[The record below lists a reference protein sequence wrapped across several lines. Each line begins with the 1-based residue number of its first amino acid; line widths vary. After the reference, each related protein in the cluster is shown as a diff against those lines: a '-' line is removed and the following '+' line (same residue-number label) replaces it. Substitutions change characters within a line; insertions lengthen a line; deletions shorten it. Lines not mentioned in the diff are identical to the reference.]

1 MKCRN
6 CETLLVNKFVDLDF
20 APPSNA
26 FLTVD
31 ELNVKEVYYP
41 LRTFVCNKCWLVQT
55 EDYTSAEQIFNDE
68 YVYFSSTSDGWLKHA
83 ADYVSMIIPRL
94 DLDEKSFVVEIA
106 SNDGYLLRNFVDK
119 NIPCLGIEP
128 TASTAKKAEEYGIS
142 VEQFFFNH
150 ESAKQL
156 ANTSKAD
163 LIIGNNVFAH
173 VPNIVS
179 FTQGLGILIKDEGTI
194 TIEVSHVLSLIELG
208 AFDSIYHE
216 HFSYYSLN
224 ALLNI
229 FANQGLRIYDVEE
242 IITHCGS
249 LRVYVCKENAS
260 IKTKTS
266 NIKKILDD
274 EERAGLK
281 DVDTYLN
288 FQEQV
293 NRNKNELLQFLIQ
306 AKLDEKKVAG
316 YGAAAKGN
324 TLLNYAGVKSDLLPY
339 ICDLAKSKQGKHTP
353 GGHIPIYDIEYLYQD
368 KPDYILIFPWN
379 ISDEIM
385 KQNTWVKE
393 WGAKFIT
400 VVPEIKIL

>member
-194 TIEVSHVLSLIELG
+194 TIEMSHVLSLIELG

-293 NRNKNELLQFLIQ
+293 NRNKNE
-306 AKLDEKKVAG
+306 
-316 YGAAAKGN
+316 GAD
-324 TLLNYAGVKSDLLPY
+324 T
-339 ICDLAKSKQGKHTP
+339 
-353 GGHIPIYDIEYLYQD
+353 
-368 KPDYILIFPWN
+368 
-379 ISDEIM
+379 
-385 KQNTWVKE
+385 
-393 WGAKFIT
+393 
-400 VVPEIKIL
+400 